1 MNALIPPRFQW
12 LAGTDAAQSQL
23 IASTQEVD
31 VNKVCLTPALLLL
44 MAGAAF
50 AQPAPAPNAPSGD
63 AAPHPAHALAA
74 QPVPKSESGRPQKL
88 SQKDRAFLRYA
99 AKVNRDEIQL
109 CRYAAEKAQS
119 PAIKAFAR
127 LMVQDHSGVG
137 VQLTGLVGPKHASAQ
152 KRHAARHAR
161 VHHAHGH
168 AHVAHAHA
176 RPAQPAPHA
185 PPASGPAQA
194 APVQPPQPAAE
205 SEAATMARLKGKSGA
220 DFDAAFMAEQVDYHS
235 QNLGK
240 FDDAVKSADDD
251 RVRRL
256 ATAIQDAFRGHLDM
270 AKAIK
275 PAGDKP

>member
-1 MNALIPPRFQW
+1 M
-12 LAGTDAAQSQL
+12 

-31 VNKVCLTPALLLL
+31 VNKACLTPALLLL

-50 AQPAPAPNAPSGD
+50 AQPAPAPNAPGAAPQENKGGGNAPGD
-63 AAPHPAHALAA
+63 APKPASGGAPPHASHAPAAA
-74 QPVPKSESGRPQKL
+74 QPDKKSDAGRRQKL
-88 SQKDRAFLRYA
+88 SEKDRAFLRYV
-99 AKVNRDEIQL
+99 AKVNRDEIEL
-109 CRYAAEKAQS
+109 CRYAADKAQA

-137 VQLTGLVGPKHASAQ
+137 AQLTGLVGAKHAAAH
-152 KRHAARHAR
+152 KRHKVRHA
-161 VHHAHGH
+161 HAH
-168 AHVAHAHA
+168 AHVAHARP

-185 PPASGPAQA
+185 PAPASSGSAQA
-194 APVQPPQPAAE
+194 AGVQPPAE
-205 SEAATMARLKGKSGA
+205 SEAAKISRLKGRSGA

-240 FDDAVKSADDD
+240 FDDAIKSADDD

-256 ATAIQDAFRGHLDM
+256 ATAIQNAFKGHLDM